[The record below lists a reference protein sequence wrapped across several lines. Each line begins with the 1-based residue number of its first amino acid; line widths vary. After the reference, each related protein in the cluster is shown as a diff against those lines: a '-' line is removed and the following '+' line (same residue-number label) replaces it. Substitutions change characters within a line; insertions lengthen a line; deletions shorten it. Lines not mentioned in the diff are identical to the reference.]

1 MELSTYFNM
10 DLDFHQ
16 TPNSSEMST
25 IAPQLLA
32 PPEPCYLYE
41 DESFSLPN
49 TFIDPYFDPTSFLY
63 PEVYS
68 HLLPY
73 DPIISLS
80 DIFPNEENNC
90 NLLPCPKRQKC
101 FYEEQDHCSNN
112 NFIVPN
118 DPLPEEELLL
128 PLPELPEQHFIDVM
142 PEFQVPQLPQYNF
155 GAYDAGYENEYERK
169 SKEKRTISAQS
180 IAARERRRKI
190 TDKTQELGKLVPGGS
205 RMNTAEMLNAAGKY
219 VHYLQAQVQML
230 QLMDTLQKDNAA
242 CPTENLHAL
251 LGSHSVQEK
260 MYSEEKCIVSKDFI
274 TTLTNHANF
283 QSRPCIL
290 KDLKQLIGTAIEE
303 KAKQE

>member
-16 TPNSSEMST
+16 TPNSSEMSR
-25 IAPQLLA
+25 IAPQ
-32 PPEPCYLYE
+32 EQCYDLYQ
-41 DESFSLPN
+41 DESFFLPN

-63 PEVYS
+63 PEIYP

-80 DIFPNEENNC
+80 DIFPNEENHC
-90 NLLPCPKRQKC
+90 NLLPYPKRQKC
-101 FYEEQDHCSNN
+101 FHEEQDHSSNN

-128 PLPELPEQHFIDVM
+128 PIPLPELPEQHFIDAM
-142 PEFQVPQLPQYNF
+142 PEFQVPQLPPYNF

-190 TDKTQELGKLVPGGS
+190 TNKTQELGKLVPGGS

-219 VHYLQAQVQML
+219 VHYLQTQVQML
-230 QLMDTLQKDNAA
+230 QLMNTLQEDKES

-260 MYSEEKCIVSKDFI
+260 MYSEEKCIVPKDFI
-274 TTLTNHANF
+274 ATLTNHANF
-283 QSRPCIL
+283 QSRPSIL
-290 KDLKQLIGTAIEE
+290 KDLKQLIGTGIEE